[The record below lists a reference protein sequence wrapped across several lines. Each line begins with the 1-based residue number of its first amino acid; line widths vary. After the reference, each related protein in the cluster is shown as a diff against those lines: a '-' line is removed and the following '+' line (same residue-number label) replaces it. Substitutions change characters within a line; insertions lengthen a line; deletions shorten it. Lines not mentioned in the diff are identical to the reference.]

1 LILLCQKIK
10 ISTQTFFLWLILL
23 ALIVCNFLLIR
34 QNLQL
39 KADIKDLIAEQKIQV
54 GAKFSE
60 FKGVNLENNQIA
72 FTYNQN
78 KLKKI
83 ILYSSANCP
92 FCKQQNPY
100 WTEVIKQIDN
110 QKYEVLELFRDR
122 EDKSKVASYLNANG
136 YELENSSV
144 KFLFLADEFLQE
156 NKLNSTPT
164 TLLVNENGIV
174 EKVWFGL
181 WDKTIISEVNSS
193 LGVSVQYKG

>member
-1 LILLCQKIK
+1 M
-10 ISTQTFFLWLILL
+10 
-23 ALIVCNFLLIR
+23 
-34 QNLQL
+34 
-39 KADIKDLIAEQKIQV
+39 
-54 GAKFSE
+54 
-60 FKGVNLENNQIA
+60 
-72 FTYNQN
+72 
-78 KLKKI
+78 
-83 ILYSSANCP
+83 
-92 FCKQQNPY
+92 
-100 WTEVIKQIDN
+100 
-110 QKYEVLELFRDR
+110 LELFRDR